1 MVIFDPFQGE
11 IMSFIKNIALIVIL
25 SLIACTAV
33 SGDDSMDDLVKVKI
47 NDEIFDVELENNSA
61 TEELIKEL
69 KKENITV
76 NASEYGGFEKVGD
89 LGFSLP
95 TSDENIGTNPGD
107 IVLYQGDKI
116 SLFYGSHSW
125 SYTKLGRIDNVD
137 PDQLREI
144 LGSGDVTLEFGLK

>member
-1 MVIFDPFQGE
+1 MGDIVAYIKKIF
-11 IMSFIKNIALIVIL
+11 FIIIL

-33 SGDDSMDDLVKVKI
+33 SGNDSMDDLVKVKI
-47 NDEIFDVELENNSA
+47 NDEVFDVKLENNSA
-61 TEELIKEL
+61 TQEFIKEL
-69 KKENITV
+69 KKGNITV

-125 SYTKLGRIDNVD
+125 SYTKLGKIDNVGSNK
-137 PDQLREI
+137 LKEV
-144 LGSGDVTLEFGLK
+144 LGSGDVTLEFSLK

>member
-1 MVIFDPFQGE
+1 
-11 IMSFIKNIALIVIL
+11 MSFIKNIALIVIL

-144 LGSGDVTLEFGLK
+144 LGSGDVTLEFSLK

>member
-1 MVIFDPFQGE
+1 
-11 IMSFIKNIALIVIL
+11 MSFIKKSGLIIIL
-25 SLIACTAV
+25 GLIACTAV

-47 NDEIFDVELENNSA
+47 NDDVFDVKLENNSA
-61 TEELIKEL
+61 TQELIKEL
-69 KKENITV
+69 KKGNVTV

-95 TSDENIGTNPGD
+95 TSDENIGTAPGD

-125 SYTKLGRIDNVD
+125 SYTKLGKIDDVD
-137 PDQLREI
+137 SNKLKEV
-144 LGSGDVTLEFGLK
+144 LGSGNVTLEFSLK

>member
-1 MVIFDPFQGE
+1 M
-11 IMSFIKNIALIVIL
+11 MSFIKKICFVVIL
-25 SLIACTAV
+25 SLIVCTAV

-47 NDEIFDVELENNSA
+47 NDEVFDVKLENNSA
-61 TEELIKEL
+61 TQELVKEL
-69 KKENITV
+69 KKGNVTV

-95 TSDENIGTNPGD
+95 TSDENIGTSPGD

-125 SYTKLGRIDNVD
+125 SYTKLGKLDNVD
-137 PDQLREI
+137 SNKLNEV
-144 LGSGDVTLEFGLK
+144 LGSGDVTLEFTLK

>member
-1 MVIFDPFQGE
+1 
-11 IMSFIKNIALIVIL
+11 MSFIKKICFVVIL
-25 SLIACTAV
+25 SLIVCTAV

-47 NDEIFDVELENNSA
+47 NDEVFDVKLENNSA
-61 TEELIKEL
+61 TQDLIKEL
-69 KKENITV
+69 KKGNITV

-95 TSDENIGTNPGD
+95 TSDENIGTSPGD

-125 SYTKLGRIDNVD
+125 SYTKLGKLDNVD
-137 PDQLREI
+137 SNKLKEV
-144 LGSGDVTLEFGLK
+144 LGSGDVTLEFILK

>member
-1 MVIFDPFQGE
+1 
-11 IMSFIKNIALIVIL
+11 MSFIKKICFIVVF

-47 NDEIFDVELENNSA
+47 NDDVFDVKLENNSA
-61 TEELIKEL
+61 TQELIKEL
-69 KKENITV
+69 KKGNVTV
-76 NASEYGGFEKVGD
+76 NASGYGGFEKVGD

-95 TSDENIGTNPGD
+95 TSDENIGTAPGD

-125 SYTKLGRIDNVD
+125 SYTKLGKLDNVD
-137 PDQLREI
+137 SNKIKEV
-144 LGSGDVTLEFGLK
+144 LGSGDVKLEFSLK

>member
-1 MVIFDPFQGE
+1 
-11 IMSFIKNIALIVIL
+11 MSFIKKSGLIIIL
-25 SLIACTAV
+25 GLIACTAV

-47 NDEIFDVELENNSA
+47 NDEVFDVKLENNSA
-61 TEELIKEL
+61 TQELVKEL
-69 KKENITV
+69 KKGNVTV

-95 TSDENIGTNPGD
+95 TSDENIGTAPGD

-125 SYTKLGRIDNVD
+125 SYTKLGKIDNVGSNK
-137 PDQLREI
+137 LKEV
-144 LGSGDVTLEFGLK
+144 LGSGEVTLEFSLN

>member
-1 MVIFDPFQGE
+1 
-11 IMSFIKNIALIVIL
+11 MSFIKKICFVVIL
-25 SLIACTAV
+25 SLIVCTAV

-47 NDEIFDVELENNSA
+47 NDEVFDVKLENNSA
-61 TEELIKEL
+61 TQDLIKEL
-69 KKENITV
+69 KKGNITV

-95 TSDENIGTNPGD
+95 TSDENIGTSPGD

-125 SYTKLGRIDNVD
+125 SYTKLGKLDNVD
-137 PDQLREI
+137 SNKLKEV
-144 LGSGDVTLEFGLK
+144 LGSGDVTLEFTLK